1 MNKVKGVREERGLT
15 QVELA
20 RRIHIHPSNLSSI
33 ENGRVTPWPK
43 AKRSLARVLKTPIA
57 ELFPSN
63 GEERV
68 S

>member
-1 MNKVKGVREERGLT
+1 MNKVRELREQRGLT
-15 QVELA
+15 QVALA
-20 RRIHIHPSNLSSI
+20 KKIHIAQSNLSAI

-43 AKRSLARVLKTPIA
+43 AKRSLARVLKTTIA

-63 GEERV
+63 GGGRV

>member
-1 MNKVKGVREERGLT
+1 MNKVREVREEKGIS

-33 ENGRVTPWPK
+33 ENERVTPWPK
-43 AKRSLARVLKTPIA
+43 AKRSLARVLKTTIA

-63 GEERV
+63 GKERV